1 MCTLTWG
8 TPSALRCAV
17 VGLSRALSGEAL
29 PATGSDTSP
38 GLRGLRPRPRS
49 CPLCVLLITR
59 CLPARWG
66 RPWQAGTPGPSPSP
80 WCPQE
85 SLPARGRPREGQ
97 GPTLGLT
104 VSLSRA
110 GSPKKTPGPSRS
122 HLLLGP
128 KEAQG
133 WGSDIMAT
141 LAEGTRGL
149 CPLLLPRAWGQGH
162 PVSLLPLPPR
172 EGCSQDKNTLGNIP
186 WCLA

>member
-1 MCTLTWG
+1 MLRSV
-8 TPSALRCAV
+8 SA
-17 VGLSRALSGEAL
+17 GLSPGRPCPRLGQTPPLGSE
-29 PATGSDTSP
+29 GSD
-38 GLRGLRPRPRS
+38 RGPDPARCMS
-49 CPLCVLLITR
+49 CLTR

-66 RPWQAGTPGPSPSP
+66 RPWQAGTPGLSPSP

-97 GPTLGLT
+97 GPTLGHR

-110 GSPKKTPGPSRS
+110 GSPKKTPRPSRS

-133 WGSDIMAT
+133 WGSDVMAT

>member
-1 MCTLTWG
+1 MLWSV
-8 TPSALRCAV
+8 SA
-17 VGLSRALSGEAL
+17 GLSPGRPCPRLGHTPPLGSK
-29 PATGSDTSP
+29 GSD
-38 GLRGLRPRPRS
+38 RGPDPA
-49 CPLCVLLITR
+49 CCVCCVTR

-66 RPWQAGTPGPSPSP
+66 RPLQAGTTGPSPSP

-85 SLPARGRPREGQ
+85 SFPARGRPREGQ
-97 GPTLGLT
+97 GATLGHT

-110 GSPKKTPGPSRS
+110 GRPKKTPRPSRS

-133 WGSDIMAT
+133 WGSVCNGHCSKGPGVYVLCCFQGPGAKDT
-141 LAEGTRGL
+141 LSL
-149 CPLLLPRAWGQGH
+149 SCPY
-162 PVSLLPLPPR
+162 PPR